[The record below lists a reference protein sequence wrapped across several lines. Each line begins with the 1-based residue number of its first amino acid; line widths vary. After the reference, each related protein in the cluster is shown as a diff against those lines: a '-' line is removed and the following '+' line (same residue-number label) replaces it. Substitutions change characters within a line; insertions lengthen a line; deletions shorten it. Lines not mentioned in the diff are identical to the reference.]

1 MTIQHV
7 TTGKQR
13 EVTTEAWERIKKG
26 SLSSAW
32 MAVSAPAKPKELKNV
47 QAKQTLESDNING
60 FKTIDN
66 PDAGEVSGQIT

>member
-1 MTIQHV
+1 MTIQHI

-13 EVTTEAWERIKKG
+13 EVTAEAWERIKKG

-47 QAKQTLESDNING
+47 QAKQTLESDNNG
-60 FKTIDN
+60 VKATGS
-66 PDAGEVSGQIT
+66 PDTGEVSGQIT

>member
-13 EVTTEAWERIKKG
+13 EVTAEAWERIKKG

-47 QAKQTLESDNING
+47 QAKQPLESDNNG
-60 FKTIDN
+60 VKATDN
-66 PDAGEVSGQIT
+66 PDAGEVSGKIN